1 MNSKKLTAY
10 GPLPIRI
17 VAGIAF
23 MVYGLPKISSI
34 AATQNLFSHMMGITN
49 WIIGSNRWHYNTDWN
64 SN

>member
-23 MVYGLPKISSI
+23 MVYGLPKLSSI
-34 AATQNLFSHMMGITN
+34 ARHTKLIFTYDG
-49 WIIGSNRWHYNTDWN
+49 HYQLDYWK
-64 SN
+64 